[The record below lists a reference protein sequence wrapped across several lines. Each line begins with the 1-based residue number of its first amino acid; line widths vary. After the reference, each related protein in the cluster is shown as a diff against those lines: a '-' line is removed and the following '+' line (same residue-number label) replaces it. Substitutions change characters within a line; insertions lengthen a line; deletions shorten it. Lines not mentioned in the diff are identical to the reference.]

1 MSAFGMIAA
10 GLLHP
15 GGDNAPMAW
24 RRMKLPQ
31 GELGGVSRNGRQ
43 PLIWAD
49 RHIRSSARV
58 QCVPKTKTGISKV
71 LPNFEWRLRRKV
83 LQCGLSLELV
93 LHRAAGA
100 RTQPAAR
107 REWAFVSWCERA
119 IKGGIWYGEK
129 QPYDVGTERNGSGL
143 R

>member
-1 MSAFGMIAA
+1 MRSVRSQ
-10 GLLHP
+10 
-15 GGDNAPMAW
+15 APT
-24 RRMKLPQ
+24 
-31 GELGGVSRNGRQ
+31 GRGTISE
-43 PLIWAD
+43 PTTF
-49 RHIRSSARV
+49 SSRV